1 MRMLKKLSMRTL
13 STPFKRK
20 GKRMSM
26 EQLSK
31 AFAEFGV
38 SAQEA
43 ADAFQEFARYIPPF
57 TEEDILAVKMNPS
70 LSFIAKYRII
80 RNMRK
85 QMKGEGK

>member
-1 MRMLKKLSMRTL
+1 MRTL

-20 GKRMSM
+20 GKRISM

-38 SAQEA
+38 SVQEA
-43 ADAFQEFARYIPPF
+43 ARYIPPF